1 MSRIED
7 EVCKKI
13 QQRAEVGKNK
23 YGVTMERGD
32 LSLVEWLTH
41 LQEELMDATVY
52 VQRLIEETS
61 VLISSAVN
69 ESIVHRGRKKSG
81 RNMWTQD
88 SWRELVN
95 LRVQYPEAN
104 STQLAVMMDMSV
116 TGVYQCVLL
125 MDARV
130 ALGKDPIPPT
140 PLNGKG
146 EPCTRK
152 RWTQE
157 EKEEVRML
165 LKQGIT
171 PISVAAMLDAPKLS
185 SILVWKGEWGL

>member
-13 QQRAEVGKNK
+13 QQRAEVGKKK

-52 VQRLIEETS
+52 VQRLIEQTS
-61 VLISSAVN
+61 GLINSAVN

-104 STQLAVMMDMSV
+104 FTQLAEMMDMSV

-140 PLNGKG
+140 PLNKKG
-146 EPCTRK
+146 EPSVRK

-171 PISVAAMLDAPKLS
+171 PTSVAAMLDAPKVS

>member
-7 EVCKKI
+7 EVCAKI
-13 QQRAEVGKNK
+13 QQRAEVGKSK

-32 LSLVEWLTH
+32 LSLVDWLTH
-41 LQEELMDATVY
+41 LQEELMDAAVY

-61 VLISSAVN
+61 VLIDTAVN
-69 ESIVHRGRKKSG
+69 ESIVHRSRKKSG
-81 RNMWTQD
+81 RRMWTQD

-95 LRVQYPEAN
+95 LRVQYPEA
-104 STQLAVMMDMSV
+104 SSPRLAEMMDMSLTAV
-116 TGVYQCVLL
+116 HQAVHL

-140 PLNGKG
+140 PLNKKG
-146 EPCTRK
+146 EPSNRK

-157 EKEEVRML
+157 EKDKVRAL
-165 LKQGIT
+165 LQDGHT
-171 PISVAAMLDAPKLS
+171 PVEVAANIDAPNIT
-185 SILVWKGEWGL
+185 SINVWKGEWGL

>member
-13 QQRAEVGKNK
+13 QQRAEVGKTK

-41 LQEELMDATVY
+41 LQEELMDACVY
-52 VQRLIEETS
+52 TQRLIEDTS
-61 VLISSAVN
+61 VLIDTAVN
-69 ESIVHRGRKKSG
+69 ESIVHRSRKKSG

-95 LRVQYPEAN
+95 LRVQYPEA
-104 STQLAVMMDMSV
+104 TATRLAEMMDMSN
-116 TGVYQCVLL
+116 TGVNQAVHM

-140 PLNGKG
+140 PLNKKG
-146 EPCTRK
+146 EPSVRK

-157 EKEEVRML
+157 EKDRVREL
-165 LKQGIT
+165 LQDGHT
-171 PISVAAMLDAPKLS
+171 PIAIAASMDAPNVT
-185 SILVWKGEWGL
+185 SIIVWKGEWGL

>member
-13 QQRAEVGKNK
+13 QQRAKVGKNK

-52 VQRLIEETS
+52 VQRLIEDTS
-61 VLISSAVN
+61 VLIDTAVN
-69 ESIVHRGRKKSG
+69 ESIVHRSRKKSG

-88 SWRELVN
+88 SWRELLN

-104 STQLAVMMDMSV
+104 CTQLAEMMGMSI
-116 TGVYQCVLL
+116 TGVYQCVQL

-130 ALGKDPIPPT
+130 ALGKNPIPPT
-140 PLNGKG
+140 PLNKKG
-146 EPCTRK
+146 EPSVRK

-157 EKEEVRML
+157 EKDRVREL
-165 LKQGIT
+165 LQDGHDPIT
-171 PISVAAMLDAPKLS
+171 VAAIMDAPKLG
-185 SILVWKGEWGL
+185 SIVVWKGEWGL